1 MTAVLSDIKGWIK
14 KAQEKDCEFLII
26 GCDTYDHSNFP
37 CYCDSE
43 KQACETLERLLK
55 TGNVVDE
62 VYDFSISIDI
72 QLTERRAKHY
82 PKSWKQEGV
91 L

>member
-1 MTAVLSDIKGWIK
+1 MSATLTDIKGWIK
-14 KAQEKDCEFLII
+14 KAQDDECEFLII
-26 GCDTYDHSNFP
+26 GYDTYDHGNFP

-43 KQACETLERLLK
+43 KQACETLERLRK

-62 VYDFSISIDI
+62 IYDFSISMDI
-72 QLTERRAKHY
+72 QLKERRAFHY
-82 PKSWKQEGV
+82 PKSYKQKGV